1 MRRFL
6 LDVSVL
12 VALVDPLHLEHQR
25 AHAWLGQVA
34 SQGWATCPITENG
47 LIRILGNPR
56 YTNSPGS
63 PAVAAA
69 LIIGLR
75 SGRNHQFWPDD
86 ISLLDHQSIDPARL
100 LASSQ
105 ITDTYLLALAVA
117 HNGELVTFDS
127 RLVADA
133 VVGGR
138 KALHLIV

>member
-1 MRRFL
+1 
-6 LDVSVL
+6 
-12 VALVDPLHLEHQR
+12 
-25 AHAWLGQVA
+25 
-34 SQGWATCPITENG
+34 
-47 LIRILGNPR
+47 
-56 YTNSPGS
+56 
-63 PAVAAA
+63 
-69 LIIGLR
+69 
-75 SGRNHQFWPDD
+75 
-86 ISLLDHQSIDPARL
+86 L